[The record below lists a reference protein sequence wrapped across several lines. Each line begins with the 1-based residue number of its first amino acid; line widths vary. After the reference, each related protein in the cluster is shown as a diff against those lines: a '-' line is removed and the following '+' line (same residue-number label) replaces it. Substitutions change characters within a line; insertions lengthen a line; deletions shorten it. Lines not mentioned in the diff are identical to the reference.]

1 MSICSLCNK
10 SFKTEISLCKHI
22 EKCKSNSHHS
32 CEFCSK
38 VYSTIYNLNKH
49 KNKCKVKLQNDYKI
63 LEEKYKAVNE
73 KTSKLE
79 CIEKM
84 YEQIELKTKK
94 LEEENTE
101 LKKTIFKLQV
111 EYDVEKKYINEYKEN
126 YKENYKELLSKVN
139 STTHI
144 NNINNANNNNNITLK
159 QVVSKLEPISYEEIK
174 DSMTLFTNEYVDDGI
189 LGFARFLCDHSCN
202 NKIITTDKSRNTIA
216 YRTKLNDFIKDPE
229 CLILINKTLQDN
241 SDEIIRKS
249 VNRIEYYKELLDTD
263 DEFDTYFKRGSKILD
278 LKKLT
283 ESSLKEK
290 PDENIKKI
298 SNHLCTHGVRNY
310 QNAIDKIKE

>member
-1 MSICSLCNK
+1 LKIHLKN
-10 SFKTEISLCKHI
+10 CKKKL
-22 EKCKSNSHHS
+22 EY
-32 CEFCSK
+32 E
-38 VYSTIYNLNKH
+38 YNELK
-49 KNKCKVKLQNDYKI
+49 KKIDELQNNKEIIYVENTSLKEKLSFSMNRNSDLEYKI
-63 LEEKYKAVNE
+63 NELAIKEKE
-73 KTSKLE
+73 
-79 CIEKM
+79 M
-84 YEQIELKTKK
+84 YEQLELKTKK

-174 DSMTLFTNEYVDDGI
+174 DSMTLFTNEYIDDGI
-189 LGFARFLCDHSCN
+189 LGFARFLCEHSCN

-263 DEFDTYFKRGSKILD
+263 EFDTYFKRGSKILD